1 MKTILSLYKKELM
14 DILRDKKTIIMMVVL
29 PILLYPL
36 LMIGGVQLGTY
47 ISSSSKEH
55 KYNIAIDMEEG
66 SSKNELESYI
76 KNNEDYNF
84 NIVDTSDYLDDLKN
98 NKLDCFITDE
108 KMDNKISYKI
118 NYIGSESNSSNGE
131 LALKKVLEDYNLTLS
146 KEIIKDAGLDVD
158 ETLKPIEIKEE
169 NYASNEQSVGNILG
183 MIIPMLLI
191 VSILLGA
198 IYPAIDTT
206 AGERERGTLETIL
219 TLPVSNKELIF
230 SKFLAVSTISVI
242 SAIANIL
249 SMSFVGIY
257 MYNSMKSMLLD
268 SKTLDINVYSFVPA
282 VIIVFLCV
290 ITFALFITSLAM
302 SVCIFAK
309 TFKEAQNYITP
320 LMLVLMML
328 SYISF
333 IPNVSLTKVTAI
345 IPVVNLALL
354 IKEVMLFKINIG
366 VLVIVLLSNIFYSFV
381 TVMFLSKV
389 YNSENILF
397 GSNKYEFKLFERR
410 ANIKKGGIPSIQ
422 DSILILGIGLIL
434 IIYIGSYFQF
444 KYGLFGA
451 LSNQVILLVISMFY
465 IIYTKCNI
473 KNTLSLRKPKVL
485 SIIASII
492 LWLGTFILINL
503 ISIPLQRL
511 MPESAQNLE
520 VINNLMEGHSTLS
533 LIIVVALIPAIVEEL
548 FFRGFVFSAAKE
560 KFNKI
565 PAIIFVSLIF
575 GLYHM
580 SFIKMFTVGI
590 LGAALAISVYYSK
603 SIATS
608 MIMHFLNNAVAVVI
622 SVYGNT
628 LVEKIPF
635 VLSNDINIVNII
647 IYFIFSIIFIAL
659 GIILLRRKSIRSC

>member
-1 MKTILSLYKKELM
+1 
-14 DILRDKKTIIMMVVL
+14 
-29 PILLYPL
+29 
-36 LMIGGVQLGTY
+36 
-47 ISSSSKEH
+47 
-55 KYNIAIDMEEG
+55 
-66 SSKNELESYI
+66 
-76 KNNEDYNF
+76 
-84 NIVDTSDYLDDLKN
+84 
-98 NKLDCFITDE
+98 
-108 KMDNKISYKI
+108 MDNKISYKI
-118 NYIGSESNSSNGE
+118 NYIESESNSSNGE

-146 KEIIKDAGLDVD
+146 KEIIKNAGLDVD

-257 MYNSMKSMLLD
+257 MYNSMKSLLLD

-434 IIYIGSYFQF
+434 IIYIGSYFQL

-503 ISIPLQRL
+503 IFIPLQRL

-520 VINNLMEGHSTLS
+520 VINNLMEGHSILS
-533 LIIVVALIPAIVEEL
+533 LIIVVALVPAIVEEL

-565 PAIIFVSLIF
+565 PAIIFVSLVF

>member
-1 MKTILSLYKKELM
+1 
-14 DILRDKKTIIMMVVL
+14 
-29 PILLYPL
+29 
-36 LMIGGVQLGTY
+36 
-47 ISSSSKEH
+47 
-55 KYNIAIDMEEG
+55 
-66 SSKNELESYI
+66 
-76 KNNEDYNF
+76 
-84 NIVDTSDYLDDLKN
+84 
-98 NKLDCFITDE
+98 
-108 KMDNKISYKI
+108 
-118 NYIGSESNSSNGE
+118 
-131 LALKKVLEDYNLTLS
+131 
-146 KEIIKDAGLDVD
+146 
-158 ETLKPIEIKEE
+158 
-169 NYASNEQSVGNILG
+169 
-183 MIIPMLLI
+183 
-191 VSILLGA
+191 
-198 IYPAIDTT
+198 
-206 AGERERGTLETIL
+206 
-219 TLPVSNKELIF
+219 
-230 SKFLAVSTISVI
+230 
-242 SAIANIL
+242 
-249 SMSFVGIY
+249 

-345 IPVVNLALL
+345 IPIVNLALL

-366 VLVIVLLSNIFYSFV
+366 VLVIFLLSNIFYRFV